1 MLELLPSSAS
11 LLTLAECRGREGRLS
26 IRRIYLLS
34 PGPRQRVK
42 TVGRKKPLIFH
53 SPQQSPRARGAP
65 VDAASAFSLIYNTT
79 CRASLRSLAQEH
91 ARRPTPTVRP
101 RLRDSDATRTNTM
114 GCDGGNCGGTPSV
127 IFGYVGTAILLK
139 FLFGIDDVV
148 WLAPFMMYFS
158 IVVSLHFCWWQFIL
172 GTTIGAICI
181 ATALGTCLW
190 CSPRLADKV
199 ASLPLVPVVV
209 IMAIYISVQ
218 AFVPAMNPS
227 PRNSAGAC

>member
-1 MLELLPSSAS
+1 
-11 LLTLAECRGREGRLS
+11 
-26 IRRIYLLS
+26 
-34 PGPRQRVK
+34 
-42 TVGRKKPLIFH
+42 
-53 SPQQSPRARGAP
+53 
-65 VDAASAFSLIYNTT
+65 
-79 CRASLRSLAQEH
+79 
-91 ARRPTPTVRP
+91 
-101 RLRDSDATRTNTM
+101 M

-139 FLFGIDDVV
+139 FL
-148 WLAPFMMYFS
+148 LMYFS
-158 IVVSLHFCWWQFIL
+158 IVVSLHFCWWEFIL

-209 IMAIYISVQ
+209 IMAIYIAVQ

>member
-26 IRRIYLLS
+26 IRRIYHLS

-53 SPQQSPRARGAP
+53 SPQQSPGK
-65 VDAASAFSLIYNTT
+65 D
-79 CRASLRSLAQEH
+79 E
-91 ARRPTPTVRP
+91 ARRRFVIVAV
-101 RLRDSDATRTNTM
+101 L
-114 GCDGGNCGGTPSV
+114 GN
-127 IFGYVGTAILLK
+127 LDD
-139 FLFGIDDVV
+139 FL
-148 WLAPFMMYFS
+148 MYFS
-158 IVVSLHFCWWQFIL
+158 IVVSLHFCWWEFIL

-190 CSPRLADKV
+190 CSPRLADRV

-209 IMAIYISVQ
+209 IMAIYIAVQ